1 MILSPKLQVEISIAG
16 LVILACFTMAFTET
30 YSENNTPDVR
40 IISPTNHS
48 VFRLNSVI
56 PYTIQVIDK
65 EDGDSRYNEILSNE
79 VLMRISYWP
88 DSLLAAKYVRTN
100 ADEKEPPAL
109 TLMRTSTCF
118 NCHTMQKKLIGPAF
132 NQIANKYTNSEE
144 TVAALTKKVMHG
156 SKDTWGDTPMP
167 SNTDLSPDQINIVI
181 HWLLTLNNN
190 SNTFYQAG
198 LNGTL
203 QLPKEN
209 DKIAQKGVY
218 VLTASYIDHGINN
231 NQNMRRKGQHSI
243 LIKPIT
249 Y

>member
-16 LVILACFTMAFTET
+16 LIVLVCFTMAFTEK
-30 YSENNTPDVR
+30 YSENNRPEVR
-40 IISPTNHS
+40 IISPVNNS
-48 VFRLNSVI
+48 VFQLNSNI
-56 PYTIQVIDK
+56 PYAIQVIDK
-65 EDGDSRYNEILSNE
+65 EDGDSRYNEILNNE
-79 VLMRISYWP
+79 VLLQVSYWA
-88 DSLLAAKYVRTN
+88 DSLLAANYVHTN
-100 ADEKEPPAL
+100 ADEKEPPAI

-132 NQIANKYTNSEE
+132 NQIANKYSNNEE
-144 TVAALTKKVMHG
+144 SVTALTRKVMHG
-156 SKDTWGDTPMP
+156 SKGTWGDTPMP
-167 SNTDLSPDQINIVI
+167 SNSDFTPDQINMII
-181 HWLLTLNNN
+181 RWLLTINKE
-190 SNTFYQAG
+190 SNVFYQAG
-198 LNGTL
+198 LKGTL